1 MTEEGGIIC
10 LLCQEHCEKSGKG
23 GSRQHNDVNKP
34 AFPTRRTY
42 ISEHLSSDR
51 HLESM
56 QKEQLKRSSVFHEE
70 FLHKEENKLE
80 TTASRFQMVY
90 WLLKEEISNRKLKS
104 LQDLVDEVGNNVLL
118 SRFSHTSSYSVSEM
132 IFIIGDYLKS
142 IVLDEIREAGFW
154 SSLVDESTD
163 VSNFQQ
169 FITFVRYLKNGKPL
183 TRFLDTRRVD
193 ADGANARNL
202 HRIWNEVVLENQL
215 DMINHVGLSCDGA
228 AVMLGKKNSLAE
240 KIKAVAP
247 STIVTNCH
255 SHRLALTCSGS
266 IEAVK
271 EISDFESI
279 LLQLWK
285 FFAASPK
292 RYAKLQSVKKEDRV
306 HIKLK
311 RACKT
316 RWLSHEQ
323 AVFAAK
329 EELVYIWEAL
339 EWFQD
344 NQNDAMAAGLLQK
357 IKSKEFVFILY
368 ILHHVLQIM
377 KSLSLLFQHDGFSV
391 HHIESSLQQCLW
403 SLEDISQSSE
413 IVDSLKKDW
422 EKYTPG
428 LTQMNSADE
437 AKVSSL
443 TSSYCN
449 ELRENLH
456 LRFPQTEIL
465 TAFSALNC
473 SIVPSDLK
481 ERKSF
486 GLENISIL
494 WEKLQGCL
502 QQTKEQTIA
511 EYQCLKEY
519 VKTPVFADVSN
530 IEGSLQLL
538 STDKCLK
545 IKFPSLCD
553 LSKVALTLPISNAW
567 PERGF
572 SALTRIKS
580 KARNRLLDTTLRS
593 LLQVSMNG
601 PSRLTKIQTLAL
613 ASRWHASKDRRT
625 VSTPIKIDVQDI
637 DDDDD
642 DDDGDCYGFT
652 QDEMY
657 DSDKV
662 WI

>member
-23 GSRQHNDVNKP
+23 GSRQHNYVNKP
-34 AFPTRRTY
+34 AFPTRRTN
-42 ISEHLSSDR
+42 ISEHLTSDR

-56 QKEQLKRSSVFHEE
+56 QKEQLKISSVFHEE
-70 FLHKEENKLE
+70 FLRKEENKLDI
-80 TTASRFQMVY
+80 TASRFQMVY

-104 LQDLVDEVGNNVLL
+104 LQDLVDKVGNNVLL

-183 TRFLDTRRVD
+183 TRFLDTRRVN

-285 FFAASPK
+285 FFTASPK

-316 RWLSHEQ
+316 RWLSYEQ

-357 IKSKEFVFILY
+357 IKSKE
-368 ILHHVLQIM
+368 
-377 KSLSLLFQHDGFSV
+377 LLFQHDGFSV

-449 ELRENLH
+449 ELRENFH

-465 TAFSALNC
+465 TAFSALNW

-519 VKTPVFADVSN
+519 VKTLVFADVSN

-538 STDKCLK
+538 STDKCPK
-545 IKFPSLCD
+545 IKFQSLCD
-553 LSKVALTLPISNAW
+553 MSKVALTLPISNAW
-567 PERGF
+567 PERSF

-593 LLQVSMNG
+593 LLQVSIEADKN
-601 PSRLTKIQTLAL
+601 TNT
-613 ASRWHASKDRRT
+613 
-625 VSTPIKIDVQDI
+625 
-637 DDDDD
+637 
-642 DDDGDCYGFT
+642 CFGFKMACF
-652 QDEMY
+652 QRQKNRFN
-657 DSDKV
+657 SD
-662 WI
+662 